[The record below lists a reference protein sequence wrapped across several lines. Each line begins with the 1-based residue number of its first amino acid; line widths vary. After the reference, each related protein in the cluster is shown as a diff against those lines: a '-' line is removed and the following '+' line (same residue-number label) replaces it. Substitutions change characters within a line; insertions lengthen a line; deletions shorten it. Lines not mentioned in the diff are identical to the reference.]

1 MKVKNGKIVEATE
14 NELFAHYLKYGFDDT
29 MSFPEYLKR
38 CKELGTKVIEEK
50 TDKLKP

>member
-14 NELFAHYLKYGFDDT
+14 DELFTNYLKRGLDDV

-38 CKELGTKVIEEK
+38 CKELGTKVIEEE
-50 TDKLKP
+50 